1 MYPRNK
7 QELAECILTLLF
19 ALACIIL
26 FIVLGV
32 REITNAVEDARY
44 NHARKQYFK
53 EVTLCNDDDKCVYLT
68 PGSDYFYAVGYMYD
82 GELCS
87 VVLRDTMEVLQYRG
101 VPYDKFV
108 SFYLEHAWIGEEWM
122 HEYYECDIVDIYDCE
137 NLGVFIP

>member
-1 MYPRNK
+1 MYHMDRK
-7 QELAECILTLLF
+7 EIAWLIFATLYSITS
-19 ALACIIL
+19 IIG
-26 FIVLGV
+26 FIVNGVLG
-32 REITNAVEDARY
+32 ITNAVEDAQY